1 MCVWTRHERAIYDG
15 ETWFLSVL
23 YIMVNNVSYH
33 SSDHKKVTILAI
45 PGEEMT
51 DILNK
56 YIVGRST
63 NCDIS
68 KPIDKTN

>member
-1 MCVWTRHERAIYDG
+1 
-15 ETWFLSVL
+15 
-23 YIMVNNVSYH
+23 MVNNVSYH
-33 SSDHKKVTILAI
+33 SSDHKEVTILAI

-68 KPIDKTN
+68 KPIDKTNWYNLFVGFWPLTEF